1 MNKKNKIPVEQISK
15 LADDIRTIE
24 NFAEN
29 HNFDSGLLTA
39 KIKPNTSNNKIELDW
54 PLISMLICFALILI
68 SFAVILFFD
77 SISEPAKKFMLLINL
92 VLVILSSISA
102 HRKFDNNI
110 ITIIAVVGGVI
121 VVLIGAEILTP
132 KEAVDS
138 FKEITK

>member
-24 NFAEN
+24 NFSEN